1 MYDFPYTISLETHGA
16 REVASRWEDEGPSLE
31 VEMPVSDLIRQL
43 KSQVQPYLEQHS
55 WRRERPQTFEAE
67 LRTLE
72 AIERR
77 TSGRTA
83 RVKLSPDYGQGRYRI
98 DSIELVQ
105 GKRK

>member
-1 MYDFPYTISLETHGA
+1 
-16 REVASRWEDEGPSLE
+16 
-31 VEMPVSDLIRQL
+31 MPVSDLVKQL
-43 KSQVQPYLEQHS
+43 RGQVQSYLEQHR

-67 LRTLE
+67 LKTLE

-83 RVKLSPDYGQGRYRI
+83 RVKLSSDFEQGRYRI